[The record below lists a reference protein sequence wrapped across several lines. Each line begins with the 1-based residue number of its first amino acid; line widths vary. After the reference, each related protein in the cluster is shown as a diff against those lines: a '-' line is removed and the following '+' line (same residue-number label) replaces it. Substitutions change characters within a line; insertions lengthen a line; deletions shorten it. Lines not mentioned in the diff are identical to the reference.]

1 VNPDQRA
8 IAVIFHRL
16 GPYHVSRLKAA
27 SHLFEVV
34 AIEQSAETS
43 EYAWQKV
50 MTPPEIR
57 RLTLFAAN
65 QSGITPRELCRR
77 TTEALDGV
85 SPLRAVAI
93 PGWSNLGAL
102 VALRW
107 CIARNVSCIVMS
119 ESGAADENRSHWKEW
134 VKGKIVTASS
144 AALAGGSHH
153 RDYLI
158 ELGFEP
164 ERIFLGYDAVDN
176 DYFHKKA
183 EEVRAQ
189 RSEART
195 EYGLPENYFLASAR
209 FIEKKNLSV
218 LLRAYAEYHKHAA
231 KTAWHLVLLGDGP
244 LRRDLCYL
252 IADLGLSGVVVLP
265 GFKQYHEL
273 PVYYGLAGAFVHA
286 SKSEPWGLVVNEAM
300 ASGLPVIVSNACGC
314 VPDLLEEARNG
325 FSFSADDVE
334 GLARLLSRVAAFPD
348 AERER
353 MGRESRRI
361 IASWSLDRFANGLR
375 DAIEAAECAPKRK
388 IQPITKLLLSLL
400 ISVRSVSPRMS
411 HRSHS
416 LYL

>member
-8 IAVIFHRL
+8 VAVIFHRL

-27 SHLFEVV
+27 SYLFEVI

-50 MTPPEIR
+50 MTPPEMR
-57 RLTLFAAN
+57 RLTLFPAN
-65 QSGITPRELCRR
+65 QSEIAPRELCRR
-77 TTEALDGV
+77 TTEALDGI

-93 PGWSNLGAL
+93 PGWSNLAAL

-107 CIARNVSCIVMS
+107 CIARNVPCIVMS
-119 ESGAADENRSHWKEW
+119 ESGAGDKNRSRWKEW
-134 VKGKIVTASS
+134 VKGKIVTAAS
-144 AALAGGSHH
+144 AALAGGCRH

-158 ELGFEP
+158 ELGFEST
-164 ERIFLGYDAVDN
+164 RIFLGYDAVDN
-176 DYFHKKA
+176 DYFHEKA
-183 EEVRAQ
+183 EEVRAR
-189 RSEART
+189 RSEARR

-218 LLRAYAEYHKHAA
+218 LLRAYAEYYKHAA
-231 KTAWHLVLLGDGP
+231 NTAWHLVLLGDGP
-244 LRRDLCYL
+244 LRRDLCHL
-252 IADLGLSGVVVLP
+252 ISELGLSGVVVLP

-273 PVYYGLAGAFVHA
+273 PVYYGLARAFVHA

-300 ASGLPVIVSNACGC
+300 ASGLPVIVSNTCGC
-314 VPDLLEEARNG
+314 VPDLLEEAGNG
-325 FSFSADDVE
+325 FSFAPDDIE

-353 MGRESRRI
+353 MGRESRKI
-361 IASWSLDRFANGLR
+361 IASWSPQRFANGLR
-375 DAIEAAECAPKRK
+375 DTIEAAEYAPRRK

-400 ISVRSVSPRMS
+400 IFVRLGNPGISHENRSP
-411 HRSHS
+411 H
-416 LYL
+416 L